1 MRKNTSKRRE
11 FHSFSGNVYPNDM
24 TRRQLLANVFVA
36 IILATAFA
44 WLCTTVFAILGKDTQ
59 WSKAWEFRETLW
71 RGWWVTLGISVAT
84 LIGSII
90 FGLLFMLGQRSPLVV
105 VRWTCRAFLE
115 FVRDTPLLVH
125 LLFGYFVIFA
135 PLISRSLGENGL
147 DDKLIIGVLILSVF
161 EGAYLGEILRGGVES
176 IPRTQWES
184 ARAVGFSPF
193 QVYRYVIF
201 PQALRRV
208 LPAMAGLFVSLIKDS
223 SLLYVIGVTEYF
235 YNTKNFISSTYVGLE
250 GYVPLAVGYLILTL
264 PVAWLSHW
272 LEKRFR
278 HET

>member
-1 MRKNTSKRRE
+1 
-11 FHSFSGNVYPNDM
+11 M
-24 TRRQLLANVFVA
+24 TRRQGIANV
-36 IILATAFA
+36 IIGLLLVMLFG
-44 WLCTTVFAILGKDTQ
+44 WLCTSVFAMLGTQ
-59 WSKAWEFRETLW
+59 TDWSKAWEYRETLW
-71 RGWWVTLGISVAT
+71 RGWLMTLKISVAA
-84 LIGSII
+84 LFGSIF

-135 PLISRSLGENGL
+135 PLMSRPLGEHGF
-147 DDKLIIGVLILSVF
+147 DDKLIIGVLLLSVF

-176 IPRTQWES
+176 IPRAQWES
-184 ARAVGFSPF
+184 ARAVGFSPL

-223 SLLYVIGVTEYF
+223 SLLNVIGVAEYF
-235 YNTKNFISSTYVGLE
+235 YNTKNFISRSYAGLE
-250 GYVPLAVGYLILTL
+250 GYVPLAIGYLILTL

>member
-1 MRKNTSKRRE
+1 MN
-11 FHSFSGNVYPNDM
+11 
-24 TRRQLLANVFVA
+24 RRQWIANTLVALAMVA
-36 IILATAFA
+36 GIA
-44 WLCTTVFAILGKDTQ
+44 WLCTTVFSMLGNQTD
-59 WSKAWEFRETLW
+59 WSKAWEYRETLW
-71 RGWWVTLGISVAT
+71 RGWLLTLWISIAA
-84 LIGSII
+84 LGGSIV
-90 FGLLFMLGQRSPLVV
+90 FGLLFMLGQRSSLVV
-105 VRWTCRAFLE
+105 VRSTCRGFLE

-135 PLISRSLGENGL
+135 PLISRPLGEHGL
-147 DDKLIIGVLILSVF
+147 DDKLVIGILLLSVF
-161 EGAYLGEILRGGVES
+161 QGAYLGEILRGGVES

-223 SLLYVIGVTEYF
+223 SLLNVIGVTEYF
-235 YNTKNFISSTYVGLE
+235 YNTRNFISRSYAGLE
-250 GYVPLAVGYLILTL
+250 GYVPLALGYLVLTL

>member
-1 MRKNTSKRRE
+1 
-11 FHSFSGNVYPNDM
+11 M
-24 TRRQLLANVFVA
+24 TRRHLILNVVVALALAVLASWIFTVVFSLLGSE
-36 IILATAFA
+36 T
-44 WLCTTVFAILGKDTQ
+44 D
-59 WSKAWEFRETLW
+59 WSKTWEYRETLW
-71 RGWWVTLGISVAT
+71 RGWLVTLKISCAALV
-84 LIGSII
+84 GSIF

-135 PLISRSLGENGL
+135 PLISRPLGEHGF
-147 DDKLIIGVLILSVF
+147 DDKLVIGVLLLSVF
-161 EGAYLGEILRGGVES
+161 EGAYLGEILRGGVDS
-176 IPRTQWES
+176 IPKTQWES
-184 ARAVGFSPF
+184 ARAVGFSRF

-223 SLLYVIGVTEYF
+223 SLLSVIGVAEYF
-235 YNTKNFISSTYVGLE
+235 YNTKNFISRTYAGLE
-250 GYVPLAVGYLILTL
+250 GYVPLAIGYLILTL

>member
-1 MRKNTSKRRE
+1 MPRR
-11 FHSFSGNVYPNDM
+11 H
-24 TRRQLLANVFVA
+24 LLANSLAALAMVA
-36 IILATAFA
+36 VLA
-44 WLCTTVFAILGKDTQ
+44 WLCTTVFAMLGSQTD
-59 WSKAWEFRETLW
+59 WSKAWEYRETLW
-71 RGWWVTLGISVAT
+71 RGWLVTLGISFAA
-84 LIGSII
+84 LAGSTVC
-90 FGLLFMLGQRSPLVV
+90 GLLFMLGQRSPLVV

-135 PLISRSLGENGL
+135 PLVSRPLGERGF
-147 DDKLIIGVLILSVF
+147 DDKLIIGVLLLSVF

-184 ARAVGFSPF
+184 ARAVGFSRF

-223 SLLYVIGVTEYF
+223 SLLNVIGVAEYF
-235 YNTKNFISSTYVGLE
+235 YNTRNFISRSYAGLE
-250 GYVPLAVGYLILTL
+250 GYVPLALGYLVLTL

-272 LEKRFR
+272 LEQRFR

>member
-1 MRKNTSKRRE
+1 
-11 FHSFSGNVYPNDM
+11 M
-24 TRRQLLANVFVA
+24 TRRQLIANGLVALALVA
-36 IILATAFA
+36 LAG
-44 WLCTTVFAILGKDTQ
+44 WLCTAVFALLGGQTD
-59 WSKAWEFRETLW
+59 WSKAWEYRETLW
-71 RGWWVTLGISVAT
+71 HGWLVTLEISFAA
-84 LIGSII
+84 LLGSII
-90 FGLLFMLGQRSPLVV
+90 FGLLFMLGQRSSLVV

-135 PLISRSLGENGL
+135 PWVSRPLSGQGF
-147 DDKLIIGVLILSVF
+147 DDKLVIGVLLLSVF

-223 SLLYVIGVTEYF
+223 SLLNVIGVAEYF
-235 YNTKNFISSTYVGLE
+235 YNTRNFISRSYAGLE
-250 GYVPLAVGYLILTL
+250 GYVPLALGYLILTL

>member
-1 MRKNTSKRRE
+1 MS
-11 FHSFSGNVYPNDM
+11 
-24 TRRQLLANVFVA
+24 RRQLLANALVA
-36 IILATAFA
+36 LALAVLFG
-44 WLCTTVFAILGKDTQ
+44 WLCTTVFAVLGSQSD
-59 WSKAWEFRETLW
+59 WSKAWEYRETLW
-71 RGWWVTLGISVAT
+71 RGWLVTLRISFAA
-84 LIGSII
+84 LIGSIF
-90 FGLLFMLGQRSPLVV
+90 FGMLFMLGQRSPLVV

-135 PLISRSLGENGL
+135 PLLSRPLGEQGL
-147 DDKLIIGVLILSVF
+147 DDKLIIGILLLSIF

-223 SLLYVIGVTEYF
+223 SLLSVIGVAEYF
-235 YNTKNFISSTYVGLE
+235 YNTKNFISRSYAGLE
-250 GYVPLAVGYLILTL
+250 GYVPLAIGYLILTI

>member
-1 MRKNTSKRRE
+1 
-11 FHSFSGNVYPNDM
+11 M
-24 TRRQLLANVFVA
+24 TRRQQIANIVTA
-36 IILATAFA
+36 IALIVGAA
-44 WLCTTVFAILGKDTQ
+44 WLFTTVFAMLGSQTD
-59 WSKAWEFRETLW
+59 WSKVWEYRESLW
-71 RGWWVTLGISVAT
+71 RGWLMTLQISLAA
-84 LIGSII
+84 LLGSMV
-90 FGLLFMLGQRSPLVV
+90 FGLLFMLGQRSPLPV

-135 PLISRSLGENGL
+135 PLLSRPLGGYGL
-147 DDKLIIGVLILSVF
+147 DDKLAIGILLLSVF
-161 EGAYLGEILRGGVES
+161 EGAYLGEILRGGVDS
-176 IPRTQWES
+176 IPRTQWDS
-184 ARAVGFSPF
+184 ARAVGFSRF

-223 SLLYVIGVTEYF
+223 SLLNVIGVSEYF
-235 YNTKNFISSTYVGLE
+235 YNTRNFISRSYAGLE
-250 GYVPLAVGYLILTL
+250 GYVPLALGYLVLTL
-264 PVAWLSHW
+264 PVAWLAHW

>member
-1 MRKNTSKRRE
+1 
-11 FHSFSGNVYPNDM
+11 M
-24 TRRQLLANVFVA
+24 TRRQQIANA
-36 IILATAFA
+36 IFA
-44 WLCTTVFAILGKDTQ
+44 VGLISLFGWLCSVVFALLGTQ
-59 WSKAWEFRETLW
+59 TDWSKAWEYRETLW
-71 RGWWVTLGISVAT
+71 RGWLVTLKISFAALV
-84 LIGSII
+84 GSIF

-135 PLISRSLGENGL
+135 PLVSRPLGEQGF
-147 DDKLIIGVLILSVF
+147 DDKLIIGVLLLSVF

-184 ARAVGFSPF
+184 ARAVGFSPL

-223 SLLYVIGVTEYF
+223 SLLNVIGVAEYF
-235 YNTKNFISSTYVGLE
+235 YNTKNFISRSYAGLE
-250 GYVPLAVGYLILTL
+250 GYIPLALGYLVLTI

>member
-1 MRKNTSKRRE
+1 
-11 FHSFSGNVYPNDM
+11 M
-24 TRRQLLANVFVA
+24 TRRKLIANALVA
-36 IILATAFA
+36 IALVVLFG
-44 WLCTTVFAILGKDTQ
+44 WLCTAAFSLLGTRTD
-59 WSKAWEFRETLW
+59 WSKAWEYRETLW
-71 RGWWVTLGISVAT
+71 RGWLVTLQISFAA
-84 LIGSII
+84 LLGSIF

-105 VRWTCRAFLE
+105 VRWSCRAFLE

-135 PLISRSLGENGL
+135 PLISRPLGERGF
-147 DDKLIIGVLILSVF
+147 DDKLLIGVLILSIF

-223 SLLYVIGVTEYF
+223 SLLNVIGVTEYF
-235 YNTKNFISSTYVGLE
+235 YNTKNFISHSYAGLE
-250 GYVPLAVGYLILTL
+250 GYVPLALGYLVLTI

>member
-1 MRKNTSKRRE
+1 MNRRTLIA
-11 FHSFSGNVYPNDM
+11 N
-24 TRRQLLANVFVA
+24 LAAAIGIAVALGWLFTLVFGM
-36 IILATAFA
+36 
-44 WLCTTVFAILGKDTQ
+44 LGAQTD
-59 WSKAWEFRETLW
+59 WSKAWEYRETLW
-71 RGWWVTLGISVAT
+71 RGWLVTLWISFAA
-84 LIGSII
+84 LAGSVV
-90 FGLLFMLGQRSPLVV
+90 FGLLFLLGQRSSLVV
-105 VRWTCRAFLE
+105 VRWCCRAFLE

-135 PLISRSLGENGL
+135 PLVSRPLADAGW
-147 DDKLIIGVLILSVF
+147 DDKLVIGILLLSLF

-176 IPRTQWES
+176 IPKTQWES
-184 ARAVGFSPF
+184 ARAVGFSPY
-193 QVYRYVIF
+193 QVYRHVIF

-223 SLLYVIGVTEYF
+223 SLLNVIGVAEYF
-235 YNTKNFISSTYVGLE
+235 YNTRNFISRSYAGLE
-250 GYVPLAVGYLILTL
+250 GYVPLALGYLVLTL

>member
-1 MRKNTSKRRE
+1 
-11 FHSFSGNVYPNDM
+11 M
-24 TRRQLLANVFVA
+24 TRGKWLANGLVALLLAAV
-36 IILATAFA
+36 FA
-44 WLCTTVFAILGKDTQ
+44 WVTTAVFATLGTQ
-59 WSKAWEFRETLW
+59 TDWSRAWEYRETLW
-71 RGWWVTLGISVAT
+71 RGWLVTLEISLAALV
-84 LIGSII
+84 GSTF

-135 PLISRSLGENGL
+135 PLISRPLSERGF
-147 DDKLIIGVLILSVF
+147 DDKMFIGVLLLSVF

-184 ARAVGFSPF
+184 ARAVGFNRI

-223 SLLYVIGVTEYF
+223 SLLNVIAVTEYF
-235 YNTKNFISSTYVGLE
+235 YNTRNFISRTYAGLE
-250 GYVPLAVGYLILTL
+250 GYIPLAVGYLVLTL

>member
-1 MRKNTSKRRE
+1 
-11 FHSFSGNVYPNDM
+11 M
-24 TRRQLLANVFVA
+24 TRRQLVSNILVA
-36 IILATAFA
+36 IILVAVLA
-44 WLCTTVFAILGKDTQ
+44 WLCTSVFALLGKQTD
-59 WSKAWEFRETLW
+59 WSNTWQYREALL
-71 RGWWVTLGISVAT
+71 RGWLVTLQISFGA
-84 LIGSII
+84 LIGSMV
-90 FGLLFMLGQRSPLVV
+90 FGLLFMLGQRSHLVV

-135 PLISRSLGENGL
+135 PLISRPLSEQGF
-147 DDKLIIGVLILSVF
+147 DDKLLIGMLLLSVF

-223 SLLYVIGVTEYF
+223 SLLSIIGVTEYF
-235 YNTKNFISSTYVGLE
+235 YNTKNVISRSYAGLE
-250 GYVPLAVGYLILTL
+250 GYVPLALGYLILTL

>member
-1 MRKNTSKRRE
+1 MQRR
-11 FHSFSGNVYPNDM
+11 H
-24 TRRQLLANVFVA
+24 LLANVLVTLLLVVVFG
-36 IILATAFA
+36 
-44 WLCTTVFAILGKDTQ
+44 WLCTTVFALLGAQTDWT
-59 WSKAWEFRETLW
+59 KAWEYRETLW
-71 RGWWVTLGISVAT
+71 RGWLVTLGISVAA
-84 LIGSII
+84 LIGSIF
-90 FGLLFMLGQRSPLVV
+90 FGLLFMLGQRSPWVV

-135 PLISRSLGENGL
+135 PLMARPLGEYGF
-147 DDKLIIGVLILSVF
+147 DDKLVIGILLLSVF

-176 IPRTQWES
+176 IPKTQWES

-223 SLLYVIGVTEYF
+223 SLLNVIGVTEYF
-235 YNTKNFISSTYVGLE
+235 YNTKNFISRSYAGLE
-250 GYVPLAVGYLILTL
+250 GYVPLALGYLLLTL
-264 PVAWLSHW
+264 PVAWLAHW
-272 LEKRFR
+272 LERRFR

>member
-1 MRKNTSKRRE
+1 MKR
-11 FHSFSGNVYPNDM
+11 H
-24 TRRQLLANVFVA
+24 LLANTLVA
-36 IILATAFA
+36 LALVALVG
-44 WLCTTVFAILGKDTQ
+44 WLSTTVFAMLGTQ
-59 WSKAWEFRETLW
+59 TDWTKAWEYRETLW
-71 RGWWVTLGISVAT
+71 RGWLVTLGISIAAFG
-84 LIGSII
+84 GSIV

-135 PLISRSLGENGL
+135 PLISRPLGEQGW
-147 DDKLIIGVLILSVF
+147 DDKLLIGILLLSVF
-161 EGAYLGEILRGGVES
+161 EGAYLGEILRGGVDS

-184 ARAVGFSPF
+184 ARAVGFSKL
-193 QVYRYVIF
+193 QIYRYVIF

-223 SLLYVIGVTEYF
+223 SLLNVIGVAEYF
-235 YNTKNFISSTYVGLE
+235 YNTKNFISRSYAGLE
-250 GYVPLAVGYLILTL
+250 GYVPLALGYLVLTL
-264 PVAWLSHW
+264 PVAWLAHW

>member
-1 MRKNTSKRRE
+1 MNRR
-11 FHSFSGNVYPNDM
+11 N
-24 TRRQLLANVFVA
+24 LLANTLVA
-36 IILATAFA
+36 LALMGVIA
-44 WLCTTVFAILGKDTQ
+44 WLCTTVFAMLGTQ
-59 WSKAWEFRETLW
+59 TDWSKAWEYRETLW
-71 RGWWVTLGISVAT
+71 RGWLLTLGISFAA
-84 LIGSII
+84 LGGSIF
-90 FGLLFMLGQRSPLVV
+90 FGLLFMLGQRSSLVV

-135 PLISRSLGENGL
+135 PLISRPLGEHGL
-147 DDKLIIGVLILSVF
+147 DDKIIIGILLLSVF

-223 SLLYVIGVTEYF
+223 SLLNVIGVAEYF
-235 YNTKNFISSTYVGLE
+235 YNTRNFISRSYAGLE
-250 GYVPLAVGYLILTL
+250 GYVPLALGYLVLTL

>member
-1 MRKNTSKRRE
+1 
-11 FHSFSGNVYPNDM
+11 M
-24 TRRQLLANVFVA
+24 TRRQLLANGLVALAIAVF
-36 IILATAFA
+36 FG
-44 WLCTTVFAILGKDTQ
+44 WLCTTVFALLGSKTDWT
-59 WSKAWEFRETLW
+59 KAWEYRETLW
-71 RGWWVTLGISVAT
+71 RGWLVTLEVSFAA
-84 LIGSII
+84 LIGSIF
-90 FGLLFMLGQRSPLVV
+90 FGLLFMLGQRSSLVV
-105 VRWTCRAFLE
+105 IRWTCRGFLE

-135 PLISRSLGENGL
+135 PLLSRPLGEQGL
-147 DDKLIIGVLILSVF
+147 DDKLLIGILLLSVF

-176 IPRTQWES
+176 IPKTQWES
-184 ARAVGFSPF
+184 ARAVGFSPV

-208 LPAMAGLFVSLIKDS
+208 LPAMGGLFVSLIKDS
-223 SLLYVIGVTEYF
+223 SLLNVIGVAEYF
-235 YNTKNFISSTYVGLE
+235 YNTKNFISRSYAGLE
-250 GYVPLAVGYLILTL
+250 GYVPLALGYLILTL

>member
-1 MRKNTSKRRE
+1 
-11 FHSFSGNVYPNDM
+11 M
-24 TRRQLLANVFVA
+24 TRQQTIGNGLVA
-36 IILATAFA
+36 VALVVLFG
-44 WLCTTVFAILGKDTQ
+44 WLCTTVFALLGTQ
-59 WSKAWEFRETLW
+59 TDWSKAWEYRETLW
-71 RGWWVTLGISVAT
+71 RGWCVTLGISLAA
-84 LIGSII
+84 LIGSIF
-90 FGLLFMLGQRSPLVV
+90 FGLLFMLGQRSSLIV

-135 PLISRSLGENGL
+135 PLISRPLGEQGWN
-147 DDKLIIGVLILSVF
+147 DKWVIGILLLSVF

-176 IPRTQWES
+176 IPKTQWES
-184 ARAVGFSPF
+184 ARAVGFSRV
-193 QVYRYVIF
+193 QMYRYVIF

-223 SLLYVIGVTEYF
+223 SLLNVIGVAEYF
-235 YNTKNFISSTYVGLE
+235 YNTKNFISRSYAGLE
-250 GYVPLAVGYLILTL
+250 GYIPLALGYLILTL
-264 PVAWLSHW
+264 PVAGLSHW

>member
-1 MRKNTSKRRE
+1 
-11 FHSFSGNVYPNDM
+11 M
-24 TRRQLLANVFVA
+24 TRRQLLANVIVG
-36 IILATAFA
+36 ILLVLGFC
-44 WLCTTVFAILGKDTQ
+44 WLCTSVFAVLGMQTDWT
-59 WSKAWEFRETLW
+59 KAWEYRETLW
-71 RGWWVTLGISVAT
+71 RGWLMTLGISVAA
-84 LIGSII
+84 LFGSIV
-90 FGLLFMLGQRSPLVV
+90 FGLLFMLGQRSQLVV
-105 VRWTCRAFLE
+105 VRWTCRGILE

-135 PLISRSLGENGL
+135 PLMSRPLGGYGL
-147 DDKLIIGVLILSVF
+147 DDKLIIGIILLSIF

-184 ARAVGFSPF
+184 ARAVGFSSF

-223 SLLYVIGVTEYF
+223 SLLNVIGVTEYF
-235 YNTKNFISSTYVGLE
+235 YNTKNFISRSYAGLE
-250 GYVPLAVGYLILTL
+250 GYVPLAIGYLILTL
-264 PVAWLSHW
+264 PVAWLAHW

>member
-1 MRKNTSKRRE
+1 
-11 FHSFSGNVYPNDM
+11 M
-24 TRRQLLANVFVA
+24 TRRHLIANILVALAMVA
-36 IILATAFA
+36 LIG
-44 WLCTTVFAILGKDTQ
+44 WLCTTVFAMLGTRTD
-59 WSKAWEFRETLW
+59 WSKAWEYRETLW
-71 RGWWVTLGISVAT
+71 RGWLVTLGISFAA
-84 LIGSII
+84 LAGSIV

-135 PLISRSLGENGL
+135 PLISRPLGGYGL
-147 DDKLIIGVLILSVF
+147 DDKLIIGILLLSVF
-161 EGAYLGEILRGGVES
+161 EGAYLGEILRGGVDS

-223 SLLYVIGVTEYF
+223 SLLNVIGVAEYF
-235 YNTKNFISSTYVGLE
+235 YNTKNFISRSYAGLE
-250 GYVPLAVGYLILTL
+250 GYVPLALGYLILTL

>member
-1 MRKNTSKRRE
+1 MN
-11 FHSFSGNVYPNDM
+11 
-24 TRRQLLANVFVA
+24 RRQKIANTLVALALFA
-36 IILATAFA
+36 GIA
-44 WLCTTVFAILGKDTQ
+44 WLCNSVFSMLGKQTD
-59 WSKAWEFRETLW
+59 WSKAWEYRETLW
-71 RGWWVTLGISVAT
+71 RGWLVTLWISLAA
-84 LIGSII
+84 LGGSLV
-90 FGLLFMLGQRSPLVV
+90 FGLLFMLGQRSSLVV

-135 PLISRSLGENGL
+135 PLISRPLGERGF
-147 DDKLIIGVLILSVF
+147 DDKILIGILLLSVF

-223 SLLYVIGVTEYF
+223 SLLNVIGVAEYF
-235 YNTKNFISSTYVGLE
+235 YNTRNFISRSYAGLE
-250 GYVPLAVGYLILTL
+250 GYVPLALGYLVLTL
-264 PVAWLSHW
+264 PVAWFSHW

>member
-1 MRKNTSKRRE
+1 MIHR
-11 FHSFSGNVYPNDM
+11 H
-24 TRRQLLANVFVA
+24 LIANVVTGLILV
-36 IILATAFA
+36 IILG
-44 WLCTTVFAILGKDTQ
+44 WLCTAVFALLGAQTD
-59 WSKAWEFRETLW
+59 WWKAWEYREMLW
-71 RGWWVTLGISVAT
+71 RGWLMTLLISIAA
-84 LIGSII
+84 LFGSVI

-135 PLISRSLGENGL
+135 PLISRPLSEQGFN
-147 DDKLIIGVLILSVF
+147 DKLIIGILLLSVF
-161 EGAYLGEILRGGVES
+161 EGAYLGEILRGGVDS
-176 IPRTQWES
+176 IPKTQWES
-184 ARAVGFSPF
+184 ARAVGFSRF
-193 QVYRYVIF
+193 QVYQYVIF

-223 SLLYVIGVTEYF
+223 SLLNVIGVTEYF
-235 YNTKNFISSTYVGLE
+235 YNTKNFISRSYTGLE
-250 GYVPLAVGYLILTL
+250 GYVPLALGYLVLTL
-264 PVAWLSHW
+264 PVAWLAHW

>member
-1 MRKNTSKRRE
+1 
-11 FHSFSGNVYPNDM
+11 M
-24 TRRQLLANVFVA
+24 TRRQLIWNCLVA
-36 IILATAFA
+36 LGLVALFG
-44 WLCTTVFAILGKDTQ
+44 WLCTAVFALLGKQTDWT
-59 WSKAWEFRETLW
+59 KAWEYRETLW
-71 RGWWVTLGISVAT
+71 RGWLMTLEISCLALV
-84 LIGSII
+84 GSLF

-135 PLISRSLGENGL
+135 PLISRPLGDHGW
-147 DDKLIIGVLILSVF
+147 DDKLLIGVLLLSIF

-184 ARAVGFSPF
+184 ARAVGFS
-193 QVYRYVIF
+193 QVQIYRYVIF

-208 LPAMAGLFVSLIKDS
+208 LPALAGLFVSLIKDS
-223 SLLYVIGVTEYF
+223 SLLNVIGVAEYF
-235 YNTKNFISSTYVGLE
+235 YNTKNFINRSYAGLE
-250 GYVPLAVGYLILTL
+250 GYVPLALGYLVLTL

>member
-1 MRKNTSKRRE
+1 
-11 FHSFSGNVYPNDM
+11 M
-24 TRRQLLANVFVA
+24 TRRQLIANALIATGLVVF
-36 IILATAFA
+36 FG
-44 WLCTTVFAILGKDTQ
+44 WLCSMVFALLGTQ
-59 WSKAWEFRETLW
+59 TDWSKAWEYRETLW
-71 RGWWVTLGISVAT
+71 RGWLVTLKISFAA
-84 LIGSII
+84 LGGSIF

-135 PLISRSLGENGL
+135 PLISRPLGEAGW
-147 DDKLIIGVLILSVF
+147 DDKFIIGVLLLSVF

-223 SLLYVIGVTEYF
+223 SLLSVIGVAEYF
-235 YNTKNFISSTYVGLE
+235 YNTKNFISRSYAGLE
-250 GYVPLAVGYLILTL
+250 GYVPLALGYLVLTL
-264 PVAWLSHW
+264 PVAWLAHA